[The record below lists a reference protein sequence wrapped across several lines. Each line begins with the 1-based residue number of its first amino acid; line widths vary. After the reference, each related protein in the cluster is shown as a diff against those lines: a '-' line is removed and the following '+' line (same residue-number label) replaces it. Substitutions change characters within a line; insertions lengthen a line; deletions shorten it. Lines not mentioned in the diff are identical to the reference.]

1 MNKMNKTSLPSPC
14 YILEE
19 DLLRRNL
26 TLIRDV
32 AQRAGVEIILAFKA
46 YALWKTFP
54 IIREY
59 VPHSTASSIY
69 EAQLAYEEMGAK
81 AHTFSPAYTRE
92 EFPTILRY
100 SSHVTFNSLS
110 QIEQMRPLMPTEG
123 SVSFGLR
130 VNPEYSAVETDLY
143 NPCAPGSRF
152 GVPAAE
158 RPDLPEGIEGFHF
171 HSLCEGTAEDL
182 EKTLQI
188 IEKNFGHF
196 LPRLKWLN
204 MGGGHLMT
212 RRDYDVEHLVSV
224 LRAFGE
230 RHTNLHLILE
240 PGSAFGWQTGYLT
253 SSEGAVV
260 VHHGI
265 RTAIVDGSFTCHMPD
280 CLEMPYKPAIR
291 GARTMDEYRPEA
303 HSYRIGGNSCL
314 SGDFIGY
321 WEFDK
326 PLEVGDE
333 VIFEDMLH
341 YTTVKTTMFNGIS
354 HPSIALRR
362 CDGPIETL
370 REYTYQDYKSRMD

>member
-19 DLLRRNL
+19 DLLRQNL

-110 QIEQMRPLMPTEG
+110 QIEQMRPLMPTDG

-158 RPDLPEGIEGFHF
+158 LTELPEG
-171 HSLCEGTAEDL
+171 SRASTS
-182 EKTLQI
+182 
-188 IEKNFGHF
+188 
-196 LPRLKWLN
+196 
-204 MGGGHLMT
+204 T
-212 RRDYDVEHLVSV
+212 RSV
-224 LRAFGE
+224 RG
-230 RHTNLHLILE
+230 RRRIWRRRYRSSRRTS
-240 PGSAFGWQTGYLT
+240 GT
-253 SSEGAVV
+253 SSLASSGSIWAV
-260 VHHGI
+260 
-265 RTAIVDGSFTCHMPD
+265 AI
-280 CLEMPYKPAIR
+280 
-291 GARTMDEYRPEA
+291 
-303 HSYRIGGNSCL
+303 
-314 SGDFIGY
+314 
-321 WEFDK
+321 
-326 PLEVGDE
+326 
-333 VIFEDMLH
+333 
-341 YTTVKTTMFNGIS
+341 
-354 HPSIALRR
+354 
-362 CDGPIETL
+362 
-370 REYTYQDYKSRMD
+370 

>member
-1 MNKMNKTSLPSPC
+1 MNKTSLPSP
-14 YILEE
+14 
-19 DLLRRNL
+19 LLHPRGRPARRNL

-110 QIEQMRPLMPTEG
+110 QVEQMRPLMPTDG

-158 RPDLPEGIEGFHF
+158 LTELPEGIEGFHF
-171 HSLCEGTAEDL
+171 HSLCEGDVGGSGEDAGDHR
-182 EKTLQI
+182 E
-188 IEKNFGHF
+188 E
-196 LPRLKWLN
+196 
-204 MGGGHLMT
+204 
-212 RRDYDVEHLVSV
+212 
-224 LRAFGE
+224 LRALPPSPQVAQYG
-230 RHTNLHLILE
+230 RWAPDDPSRLRCRAS
-240 PGSAFGWQTGYLT
+240 GQ
-253 SSEGAVV
+253 
-260 VHHGI
+260 
-265 RTAIVDGSFTCHMPD
+265 RTA
-280 CLEMPYKPAIR
+280 CLR
-291 GARTMDEYRPEA
+291 
-303 HSYRIGGNSCL
+303 
-314 SGDFIGY
+314 
-321 WEFDK
+321 
-326 PLEVGDE
+326 
-333 VIFEDMLH
+333 
-341 YTTVKTTMFNGIS
+341 
-354 HPSIALRR
+354 
-362 CDGPIETL
+362 
-370 REYTYQDYKSRMD
+370 

>member
-1 MNKMNKTSLPSPC
+1 MNKTSLPSPC

-110 QIEQMRPLMPTEG
+110 QIEQMRPLMPTDG

-158 RPDLPEGIEGFHF
+158 LIELPEGVEGFHF

-230 RHTNLHLILE
+230 RHPNLHLILE
-240 PGSAFGWQTGYLT
+240 QVVPLAGRRVTSPPRWWMSWSTMGSVRRSSMYPSPAICLT
-253 SSEGAVV
+253 ALRCPISPLSVALVRWMN
-260 VHHGI
+260 I
-265 RTAIVDGSFTCHMPD
+265 APRRTATVS
-280 CLEMPYKPAIR
+280 A
-291 GARTMDEYRPEA
+291 
-303 HSYRIGGNSCL
+303 
-314 SGDFIGY
+314 
-321 WEFDK
+321 
-326 PLEVGDE
+326 
-333 VIFEDMLH
+333 VI
-341 YTTVKTTMFNGIS
+341 
-354 HPSIALRR
+354 AA
-362 CDGPIETL
+362 
-370 REYTYQDYKSRMD
+370 

>member
-1 MNKMNKTSLPSPC
+1 M
-14 YILEE
+14 
-19 DLLRRNL
+19 
-26 TLIRDV
+26 
-32 AQRAGVEIILAFKA
+32 
-46 YALWKTFP
+46 
-54 IIREY
+54 
-59 VPHSTASSIY
+59 
-69 EAQLAYEEMGAK
+69 
-81 AHTFSPAYTRE
+81 
-92 EFPTILRY
+92 
-100 SSHVTFNSLS
+100 TFNSLS
-110 QIEQMRPLMPTEG
+110 QIEQMRPLMPTDG

-158 RPDLPEGIEGFHF
+158 LTELPEGIEGFHF
-171 HSLCEGTAEDL
+171 HSLCEGTSEDL
-182 EKTLQI
+182 EKTLEI

-230 RHTNLHLILE
+230 RHPNLHLILE
-240 PGSAFGWQTGYLT
+240 QVVPLAGRRVTSPPRWWMSWSTMGSARRSSMYPSPATCLT
-253 SSEGAVV
+253 AS
-260 VHHGI
+260 
-265 RTAIVDGSFTCHMPD
+265 RCPT
-280 CLEMPYKPAIR
+280 KPAIR

-362 CDGPIETL
+362 CDGTIEML